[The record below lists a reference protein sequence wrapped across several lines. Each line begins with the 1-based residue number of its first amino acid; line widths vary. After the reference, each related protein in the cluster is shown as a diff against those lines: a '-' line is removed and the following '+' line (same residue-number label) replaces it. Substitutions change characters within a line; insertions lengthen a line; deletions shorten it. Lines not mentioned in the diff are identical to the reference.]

1 MAVVITVSCLDEAVV
16 TRLKYFGVTL

>member
-16 TRLKYFGVTL
+16 TGLKYFGVTL